1 VAISVSAAIQTPQV
15 RGVVQ
20 EGLLE
25 RAYHDAL
32 FPLLLYRGEA
42 IDKKYPGNAG
52 DTPVF
57 TAAGLLTPNL
67 LPLPPGQDPLPSTY
81 GFEQWSTVISKYPLA
96 TMDTDMPSSALA
108 AADLFLRNCH
118 QLGLHAAQSL
128 NRIARDYM
136 FNAALSGN
144 TVATTSTSSSTSLHV
159 QRLNGF
165 TTARNQTSGANTLFA
180 PVSSTNPL
188 TIQVYN
194 GSTPATTTVTGYTA
208 DYLING
214 VPDTTGPGTL
224 TLGTAATASTRGAV
238 ISADASQVY
247 YAQQPSALTIDALTT
262 TSTLTLASIR
272 QAIAGLRTQNVPK
285 HPDGRYHAHLS
296 PVAEEE
302 IFGDPET
309 QRMLTALPDYYMYR
323 EFAVG
328 ELQGAIFYENTEA
341 PTLGTVVN
349 SSAAYQ
355 PQDYFGGELENS
367 ASTQMQYT
375 LFTGQDGFFEFWVDQ
390 ALFLTEAGIAGRV
403 GDFRIVNN
411 GIDVYVDHA
420 KIILR
425 ESLNRTQDQVSATSY
440 GVFGWALRTDSLVG
454 NASRYKRFAPIIS
467 S

>member
-1 VAISVSAAIQTPQV
+1 
-15 RGVVQ
+15 
-20 EGLLE
+20 
-25 RAYHDAL
+25 
-32 FPLLLYRGEA
+32 
-42 IDKKYPGNAG
+42 
-52 DTPVF
+52 
-57 TAAGLLTPNL
+57 
-67 LPLPPGQDPLPSTY
+67 
-81 GFEQWSTVISKYPLA
+81 
-96 TMDTDMPSSALA
+96 
-108 AADLFLRNCH
+108 
-118 QLGLHAAQSL
+118 
-128 NRIARDYM
+128 
-136 FNAALSGN
+136 
-144 TVATTSTSSSTSLHV
+144 
-159 QRLNGF
+159 
-165 TTARNQTSGANTLFA
+165 
-180 PVSSTNPL
+180 
-188 TIQVYN
+188 
-194 GSTPATTTVTGYTA
+194 VTGYTA

-425 ESLNRTQDQVSATSY
+425 ESLNRTQDQVSATSWLVTRAATSASPRSSQVSVTAD
-440 GVFGWALRTDSLVG
+440 VFSEGLWVRSEPLLVLSRGYIRGIIAACSTLKGTSGAPVVARPSLPRG
-454 NASRYKRFAPIIS
+454 TSTEFAVPRETAFLATVLPA
-467 S
+467 